1 MKRKINLIVS
11 VLLVVAICAT
21 MIPVNSEALT
31 YSGSSSYMS
40 GKYYQRLTNVTLTGN
55 QRTDIV
61 NIAKSQIG
69 YQEGGSSGQF
79 SGEVP
84 GSNNYT
90 EYGRWF
96 GSYIGESWYS
106 GAQWCAMFVSWC
118 AKNAG
123 ISSSIIQYD
132 QYTETQVKPF
142 KNAGRAYT
150 WSQVKAGKYT
160 PIPGDIVY
168 FLSSSGAAS
177 GRTVN
182 HVGIVTDYKGGT
194 LYTIE
199 GNTSSAYFSTD
210 GGCCSDK
217 TYASSSTYVAY
228 IENLNLT
235 MEDKIVYLAKDM
247 IDANSCVKVY
257 QNHKELS
264 TYFQKKLKHLA
275 CICVCK

>member
-1 MKRKINLIVS
+1 MKRKINLIVAM
-11 VLLVVAICAT
+11 LLVVAICAS
-21 MIPVNSEALT
+21 MVPVNSEALT

-40 GKYYQRLTNVTLTGN
+40 GKYYQRLTGVTLTGN

-142 KNAGRAYT
+142 KNAGRAY
-150 WSQVKAGKYT
+150 
-160 PIPGDIVY
+160 
-168 FLSSSGAAS
+168 
-177 GRTVN
+177 R
-182 HVGIVTDYKGGT
+182 
-194 LYTIE
+194 
-199 GNTSSAYFSTD
+199 
-210 GGCCSDK
+210 
-217 TYASSSTYVAY
+217 
-228 IENLNLT
+228 
-235 MEDKIVYLAKDM
+235 
-247 IDANSCVKVY
+247 
-257 QNHKELS
+257 
-264 TYFQKKLKHLA
+264 
-275 CICVCK
+275 